1 MSGDCQCGVGIIR
14 NSDFLQLSFDYII
27 TFYSKLPDRYKGL
40 IKFGTLG
47 DRTTHEGRLLYAVE
61 ITAAKAPKKTIY
73 MQCLIHASESL

>member
-14 NSDFLQLSFDYII
+14 NSDFLQLSFDHII
-27 TFYSKLPDRYKGL
+27 TFYSKLPDTYKGL
-40 IKFGTLG
+40 ITLG
-47 DRTTHEGRLLYAVE
+47 DRKTYEGRLLYAVE

>member
-1 MSGDCQCGVGIIR
+1 M
-14 NSDFLQLSFDYII
+14 
-27 TFYSKLPDRYKGL
+27 SKLPDSYKGL

-47 DRTTHEGRLLYAVE
+47 DRKTHEGRLLYAVE